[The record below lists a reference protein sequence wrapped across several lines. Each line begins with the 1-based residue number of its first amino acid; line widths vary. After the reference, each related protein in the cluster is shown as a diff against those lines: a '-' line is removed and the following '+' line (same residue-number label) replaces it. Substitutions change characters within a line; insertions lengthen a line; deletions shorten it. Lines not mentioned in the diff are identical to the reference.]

1 MDGPAAWDDGP
12 GVAGRPGSLLLDH
25 PWLGHELAGFLGLAG
40 RGGFRDSKAAG
51 ISPALA
57 ALPVTRGVPR
67 EPATSTR
74 TFRSE
79 GIRSNEPGHQGR
91 ARVWVHGD
99 AIGCPAAGIAGWLGD
114 LGCSTS
120 HARSRAARSAVLRGP
135 SERPRIRVRGVH
147 GGRAAQLPAR
157 RRWWVRTSLGG
168 ALASSLGG
176 VWGGLLAPT
185 LLIPSIASAIA
196 VLILWRDFERAQRDS
211 RPFGKKSAHSE
222 QAGHPSS

>member
-1 MDGPAAWDDGP
+1 MSPATKVVRVFGFTAMP
-12 GVAGRPGSLLLDH
+12 SAALLLAS
-25 PWLGHELAGFLGLAG
+25 PVGLAIW
-40 RGGFRDSKAAG
+40 AAPRLTLG
-51 ISPALA
+51 A
-57 ALPVTRGVPR
+57 ALLVAPFYVG
-67 EPATSTR
+67 
-74 TFRSE
+74 
-79 GIRSNEPGHQGR
+79 
-91 ARVWVHGD
+91 
-99 AIGCPAAGIAGWLGD
+99 L
-114 LGCSTS
+114 
-120 HARSRAARSAVLRGP
+120 
-135 SERPRIRVRGVH
+135 ERPRIRVRGVH

-196 VLILWRDFERAQRDS
+196 VRILWRDFERAQRDS